1 MEILPLEIQSN
12 VVEHMKYHPDVLAFR
27 RTSTTSRD
35 IVDQMLR
42 NEHEQELCWL
52 FNHLMISSAKHQP
65 VSAGSKTYYL
75 YIFPLP
81 KYTTFRCACCGRE
94 ADGILTCNCVKKPM
108 KKIFTG
114 PCIAITFVMLLSAC
128 RHRISTFNGIA
139 HF

>member
-42 NEHEQELCWL
+42 NEHEQELCRL
-52 FNHLMISSAKHQP
+52 FNHLMISR
-65 VSAGSKTYYL
+65 KTSTGECRIKDIL
-75 YIFPLP
+75 SVHIFPLP

-128 RHRISTFNGIA
+128 RHRISNI
-139 HF
+139 